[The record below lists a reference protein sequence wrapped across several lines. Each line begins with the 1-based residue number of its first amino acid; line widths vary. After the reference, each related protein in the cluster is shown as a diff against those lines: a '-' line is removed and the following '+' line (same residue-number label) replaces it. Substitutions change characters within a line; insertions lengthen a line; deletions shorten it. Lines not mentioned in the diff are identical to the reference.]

1 MHFTSAEPLA
11 GKFSQSL
18 GVPQRAKDQ
27 LINFKPKFSVAKDGQ
42 KGNAS
47 GDKVYPYT

>member
-18 GVPQRAKDQ
+18 GVSQRAKNQ

-42 KGNAS
+42 IGS
-47 GDKVYPYT
+47 GRGAMVF